1 MSKKKWIDNP
11 SKLCPD
17 PTNNDIEKYIQI
29 IYKEITK
36 GKPHAVNQAPQLIM
50 PIGIPG
56 AGKST
61 IMEMMVK
68 HHSDINYNNY
78 VQFDN
83 DKILDYLPIGK
94 DINNI
99 PDINGN
105 RTGIGYAHGWEECNK
120 KLQSTELVPIL
131 VNKLLKANYNIIL
144 NIHNYEFLIN
154 AQLNGYFCILVYVL
168 TSKPVASE
176 RVKKRAKEIGRFF
189 STSPK
194 YTYGWSPIIDR
205 MLTNYRE
212 KAVWYSLWA
221 DRFVIVN
228 NNKKKYP
235 EKNDFKIIISHS
247 IHHGEIKA
255 NYWKSHIKKIY
266 NIIFNMQVH

>member
-29 IYKEITK
+29 IYKAITK
-36 GKPHAVNQAPQLIM
+36 GKPHAVTQAPQLIM
-50 PIGIPG
+50 PIGPPG

-61 IMEMMVK
+61 IIESMINY
-68 HHSDINYNNY
+68 HSDINYDNY
-78 VQFDN
+78 VQFDI

-120 KLQSTELVPIL
+120 KLQNTELIPTII
-131 VNKLLKANYNIIL
+131 NKLFKANYNIIL
-144 NIHNYEFLIN
+144 NIHYYDFLIN
-154 AQLNGYFCILVYVL
+154 AQLNGYFCILVYVFV
-168 TSKPVASE
+168 SKPVANE
-176 RVKKRAKEIGRFF
+176 RVKKRAKDIGRFF
-189 STSPK
+189 STSSK
-194 YTYGWSPIIDR
+194 YSYGWASIIDS

-228 NNKKKYP
+228 NNKKKYTD
-235 EKNDFKIIISHS
+235 KNDFKITTPHTL
-247 IHHGEIKA
+247 HRGEIKS
-255 NYWKSHIKKIY
+255 NYWKLHIKKIY
-266 NIIFNMQVH
+266 NIIFQMQ